1 MKKII
6 LFSFILFSV
15 FANAQSNYQRK
26 LFQTPVAGT
35 VSEVIYSN
43 EYNTTTYVVE
53 NLSGSSPYTGYATLT
68 KFTTTTGN
76 VTSSRSFS
84 ISGYDVA
91 IKQVIKKNHI
101 IFMVASLTNSAGTT
115 GMIVKYNLSTNATS
129 WRRTVAISAS
139 PYTLNSI
146 TYDNGLYLYALGT
159 CSVNNPSSD
168 LFVAKLDTNGTA
180 VWFKTL
186 GSSTGQHI
194 ASNIVY
200 NGKREL
206 YVTSTTTL
214 NTTSNAITL
223 RLDSSATVLSSNAI
237 VTNVGGGFRANRSAI
252 LKGKLVTV
260 DQTVNMSN
268 GDTGPFLIRSLDT
281 NLTAI
286 SSKTLDGMDVKQIYS
301 NNVNLLVTGSAPTN
315 LSLKG
320 FRTIRLDTVLVI
332 SGSRYFKK
340 IITSNHNT
348 SASCYINST
357 NNSFHFFKPNGNDT
371 LTYVRADFFEGVGCR
386 DTAYAPTVPAL
397 SFTATAYTSSVSL
410 ISGTLT
416 TITLLVA
423 TESYSSSTLCSAL
436 TTGIQSVSNSEF
448 ISLYPNPTNS
458 VLNINSE
465 AEFISSIMIRDV
477 TGKEIL
483 AGKTNGQINVSFLE
497 AGVYFISLYN
507 ESEQLV
513 CIKKFVKE

>member
-1 MKKII
+1 MKKIT
-6 LFSFILFSV
+6 LLSFILLSI

-26 LFQTPVAGT
+26 LFQTPIAGS
-35 VSEVIYSN
+35 VSEVVYSN

-53 NLSGSSPYTGYATLT
+53 NLSGSSPYTSFATLT

-84 ISGYDVA
+84 ISGYDLA

-101 IFMVASLTNSAGTT
+101 IFMIASLTNSAGVT
-115 GMIVKYNLSTNATS
+115 GMIIKYNLSTNATS
-129 WRRTVAISAS
+129 WRRTVALNAS

-146 TYDNGLYLYALGT
+146 AYDNGLYLYALGT

-168 LFVAKLDTNGTA
+168 LFISKLDTNGNS

-186 GSSTGQHI
+186 SSSTGQHI

-200 NGKREL
+200 NGKREI

-214 NTTSNAITL
+214 NTTSNAVTL
-223 RLDSSATVLSSNAI
+223 RLDSSGSVLSSNAI
-237 VTNVGGGFRANRSAI
+237 VNIASGGFRLNRSAI

-268 GDTGPFLIRSLDT
+268 GDTGPFLVRLLDT
-281 NLTAI
+281 NMIAI
-286 SSKTLDGMDVKQIYS
+286 STRTLDGMDVKQVYS
-301 NNVNLLVTGSAPTN
+301 NNVNLLITGSAPTN

-340 IITSNHNT
+340 IVTSNHNT

-386 DTAYAPTVPAL
+386 DTAYVPTTPVL
-397 SFTATAYTSSVSL
+397 SYTAVAYTSSVSA

-416 TITLLVA
+416 TITLPVA
-423 TESYSSSTLCSAL
+423 TESYSSTTLCSAL
-436 TTGIQSVSNSEF
+436 TTGLASVSNSEF
-448 ISLYPNPTNS
+448 ISIYPNPTNS

-465 AEFISSIMIRDV
+465 AEIISNVIIRDV
-477 TGKEIL
+477 TGKEIFS
-483 AGKTNGQINVSFLE
+483 GKINQQINVSTLE

-507 ESEQLV
+507 ESEDIV
-513 CIKKFVKE
+513 GVKKFVKL